1 MTRRWQNPSNSS
13 SAARPRSPSDT
24 AQTCNSTICRP
35 SALSKSI
42 GRGGSRIRLGAPPGA
57 GLVEQ
62 LFEDLIGLGAD
73 NPVALCHK
81 GGDTGDA
88 PLARF
93 RPIGIDRTLE
103 AAPGQDVVRLLCR
116 KTDGL
121 RDFDQDL
128 GIADI
133 ARVDEISLV
142 QGVVDR
148 LAARLR
154 IGPFAELLR
163 QPAVVGIGSPAVGQ

>member
-35 SALSKSI
+35 NALSKSI
-42 GRGGSRIRLGAPPGA
+42 GRGGSRICLCAPPGA

-62 LFEDLIGLGAD
+62 LLQHLVGLSTDDA
-73 NPVALCHK
+73 VALCHE
-81 GGDTGDA
+81 GGDTGHA
-88 PLARF
+88 PLTGF
-93 RPIGIDRTLE
+93 RPIGIDRILE
-103 AAPGQDVVRLLCR
+103 AAFGQDAARRLCR

-121 RDFDQDL
+121 RDSDQYV
-128 GIADI
+128 GVADI

-148 LAARLR
+148 
-154 IGPFAELLR
+154 
-163 QPAVVGIGSPAVGQ
+163 